1 MTMKTLQKKREKRKA
16 GRVIR
21 LREKRINGLLWQR
34 HNYLKMLE
42 ARAEEAQ
49 RQKDEKAELLASAPA
64 KSAQD
69 PNK

>member
-16 GRVIR
+16 GRVVR
-21 LREKRINGLLWQR
+21 LREKRINGLSWQR

-42 ARAEEAQ
+42 ARAEEIQ
-49 RQKDEKAELLASAPA
+49 RQKDEKAELLASPPA

-69 PNK
+69 PSK